1 MDFINSVINF
11 VVTQIFGNAAIF
23 LALIALIGLLLQK
36 KSASVVIQGTL
47 KTAIGVVILQKGTDI
62 IIGAILPMLAAFGS
76 LTPSSEPL
84 GSLGAT
90 AFMATYGGSIGIA
103 MVLAFFV
110 NLLVARFTP
119 LKSVFL
125 TGHML
130 YWFPFI
136 FTAVGVEAGLDG
148 VVLIAV
154 ATLFT
159 AAYMITFPNL
169 IRPFVKKVTG
179 DDSFTLGHPTIGL
192 SLIAGYIGQWFG
204 DKKKS
209 TETIK
214 FPKGLQFLKEISLT
228 SSLVIT
234 LVFSILMVVL
244 LALGADPLATFNIA
258 SGAGVF
264 NFLLVQG
271 LTFGAGLTVML
282 LGVRM
287 MIAEI
292 VPAFVGFQEKFIP
305 DAIPALDCPL
315 LFPYAPNALII
326 GFIVSMITS
335 TIMIVLSVV
344 FNIFPFVI
352 APLTITAFF
361 EIGTASIIGNATG
374 GRRGAV
380 LGSAVAGVVM
390 VLLLG
395 FSIPFLRGTVGDW
408 IMIFGGNDFSLWAI
422 IQGFFVNI
430 LSTVL

>member
-1 MDFINSVINF
+1 MDFLNGVLNF
-11 VVTQIFGNAAIF
+11 IVTQVFGNAAIF

-36 KSASVVIQGTL
+36 KTASEVIQGTL
-47 KTAIGVVILQKGTDI
+47 KTAIGVVILQKGTDVV
-62 IIGAILPMLAAFGS
+62 IGAILPLLGAFGK
-76 LTPSSEPL
+76 LTPASAPL

-90 AFMATYGGSIGIA
+90 AFMATYGASIGIA
-103 MVLAFFV
+103 MVLAFFI
-110 NLLVARFTP
+110 NLLVARFTRF
-119 LKSVFL
+119 KSVFL

-136 FTAVGVEAGLDG
+136 FTAVGVEAGLEG
-148 VVLIAV
+148 VTLVAV

-159 AAYMITFPNL
+159 ALYMVTFPNI
-169 IRPFVKKVTG
+169 IRPFVKQVTG

-192 SLIAGYIGQWFG
+192 SLIAGYIGKWFG
-204 DKKKS
+204 DKKQS

-214 FPKGLQFLKEISLT
+214 FPKGLQFLKEIALT
-228 SSLVIT
+228 SSIVIALVYGIFM
-234 LVFSILMVVL
+234 VILAVT
-244 LALGADPLATFNIA
+244 GNDPVAAFNVG

-264 NFLLVQG
+264 NYLLVQG

-305 DAIPALDCPL
+305 NAVPALDCPI

-326 GFIVSMITS
+326 GFIVSMLTS
-335 TIMIVLSVV
+335 TVMIIMSVA
-344 FNIFPFVI
+344 FNLFPYVI
-352 APLTITAFF
+352 APLTITCFF

-374 GRRGAV
+374 GRRGAI

-395 FSIPFLRGTVGDW
+395 FSIPFLRTTVGDW
-408 IMIFGGNDFSLWAI
+408 MMIFGGNDFSLWAI
-422 IQGFFVNI
+422 VQGLFVNL
-430 LSTVL
+430 LSVFA